1 MYGAVFVAFYCNE
14 VYIHI
19 CYCSKYLN
27 MLSRLQGPV
36 YVVIAA
42 SYESS
47 LTTLCT
53 GCSGQTR
60 LIPWL
65 LMPWRRKHTHGISN
79 ALRARSCHPWE
90 CIFLVVK
97 GIMQNVNT
105 YINGLMQDSG
115 NSIANAPELPPSCT
129 KPSLSGPPDIQHA
142 KDWHLPLNLHVTQ
155 QRRYVIADT
164 PNLPSRTYSYHTT
177 TKSYNL
183 PLSHPLRR
191 QPTLFNKC

>member
-1 MYGAVFVAFYCNE
+1 MYGTVFVAFYCNE

-27 MLSRLQGPV
+27 MLSWLQGPV

-79 ALRARSCHPWE
+79 ARRARSCHRWD
-90 CIFLVVK
+90 CVFLMVK
-97 GIMQNVNT
+97 GIMHNINT
-105 YINGLMQDSG
+105 YINGLMQDCG
-115 NSIANAPELPPSCT
+115 NSIANALELPQSCT
-129 KPSLSGPPDIQHA
+129 KPLLVLNIRHV
-142 KDWHLPLNLHVTQ
+142 KEWHLPLSLHVTQ

-164 PNLPSRTYSYHTT
+164 SNFTVQYL
-177 TKSYNL
+177 
-183 PLSHPLRR
+183 
-191 QPTLFNKC
+191 